1 MLYNK
6 PPYFPS
12 KADGIGIAGITN
24 AVTLRNHKFD
34 DNVQVTEVGKKF
46 INDCLKKKMNERPT
60 TVELLKHEWF
70 SNFQQNNISR
80 LRTEMIKTSIGS

>member
-1 MLYNK
+1 MMLYNR

-12 KADGIGIAGITN
+12 KADGIGIPGITN

-34 DNVQVTEVGKKF
+34 DNVQVSDVGKKF

-60 TVELLKHEWF
+60 TADLLNH
-70 SNFQQNNISR
+70 
-80 LRTEMIKTSIGS
+80 